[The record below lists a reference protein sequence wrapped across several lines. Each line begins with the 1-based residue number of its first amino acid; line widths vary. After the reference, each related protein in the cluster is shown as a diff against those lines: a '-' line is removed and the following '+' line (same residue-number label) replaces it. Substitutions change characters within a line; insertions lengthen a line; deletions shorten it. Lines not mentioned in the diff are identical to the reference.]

1 MYKTLANDAQAETN
15 VKHSKFLAFCFPV
28 SDQDEAE
35 ERIRGVKKQFP
46 DATHAPYAYVCG
58 ENGEKFRASDDGEPS
73 GTSGVP
79 ILEAIKRRGLTYSAV
94 VVVRYFGGIKLGT
107 GGLARAYADAADAAM
122 LLAGATSF
130 DKCAVYA
137 VKCEYACFS
146 ALQNKIFSLGGQIL
160 SSDFDSGASFT
171 AAIPVAS
178 SSAFVSFVADV
189 SSGRA
194 TADYTEERFCPIR

>member
-1 MYKTLANDAQAETN
+1 MYKTLAKSAEAETN
-15 VKHSKFLAFCFPV
+15 VKHSKFIAFAFPV
-28 SDQDEAE
+28 SDPDDAE
-35 ERIRGVKKQFP
+35 DRVRAVKKRFP

-58 ENGEKFRASDDGEPS
+58 EVGEKFRASDDGEPS

-79 ILEAIKRRGLTYSAV
+79 ILESIKRRGLTYSAV

-107 GGLARAYADAADAAM
+107 GGLARAYADAADEAM
-122 LLAGATSF
+122 ILSGTTAF

-160 SSDFDSGASFT
+160 SSDFDSGASLT
-171 AAIPVAS
+171 VAVPVAF
-178 SSAFVSFVADV
+178 SSAFVSFLADV
-189 SSGRA
+189 SSGKA
-194 TADYTEERFCPIR
+194 TADFSEERFCPIR